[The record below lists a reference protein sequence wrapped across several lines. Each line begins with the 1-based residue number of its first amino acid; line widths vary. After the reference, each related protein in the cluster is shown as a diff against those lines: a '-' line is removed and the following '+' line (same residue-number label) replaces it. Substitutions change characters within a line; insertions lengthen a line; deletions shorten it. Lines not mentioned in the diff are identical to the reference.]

1 MPRIP
6 SGVLYC
12 ADCDPMY
19 DKKGNPRSI
28 AMPESSDVIYAM
40 EHCAPSNEC
49 KRCKENIWQFVSL
62 SPNKKSATYRC
73 DYCNRKEI
81 VIAHS
86 EKVIVPLNLE
96 AVLTLQALGESKSD
110 AVKMVTEALGISP
123 NATTQELVLM
133 CCTKG
138 EKS

>member
-1 MPRIP
+1 MPSNP
-6 SGVLYC
+6 SGILYC
-12 ADCDPMY
+12 ADCDLVY
-19 DKKGNPRSI
+19 DKRGNLRSTP
-28 AMPESSDVIYAM
+28 MPESSDVIYAM
-40 EHCAPSNEC
+40 EHCAPSNQC
-49 KRCKENIWQFVSL
+49 KRCHENIWQFVSL

-73 DYCNRKEI
+73 NYCNRKEI
-81 VIAHS
+81 IIAGAQ
-86 EKVIVPLNLE
+86 KVPTALNSE

-138 EKS
+138 EK